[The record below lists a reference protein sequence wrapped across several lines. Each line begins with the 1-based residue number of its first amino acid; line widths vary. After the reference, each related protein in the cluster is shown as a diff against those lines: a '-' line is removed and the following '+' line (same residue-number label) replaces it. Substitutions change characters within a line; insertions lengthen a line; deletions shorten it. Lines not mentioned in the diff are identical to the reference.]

1 METIELR
8 ALLRPLL
15 RWWWLIVAATL
26 IAAVSSLVYTLMQP
40 AVYQSRTTLVVGSAT
55 TDPNPNGNDIYLSQQ
70 LAQTYADIAMRE
82 PIQTAALA
90 ELNAEWLPFYT
101 VQMLPNTPII
111 EIRVV
116 DQDPVFAR
124 DVASVLAKQLILQ
137 GPAGREKRDRQDFV
151 DQQLERLQGSIVET
165 QDEIIQ
171 KQQEL
176 AALFSARE
184 IANMENQINALD
196 NKLSTLQSN
205 YAALLATTQKGAS
218 NTISILEPADLPQ
231 QPVSSQLI
239 INVLV
244 AAIVGM
250 ALASGGAYL
259 LDFLD
264 DSIKNAEDVQQL
276 LGIPTLASVPELLVE
291 QEEDKLVMLSTTP
304 NPAAESYRML
314 RTNLQFASVD
324 RPLKMLLITSPA
336 PGEGKSLTAANL
348 AAAYTRAGK
357 RVVLVDADLHRPSQ
371 QRFFRLRNNVGLTL
385 ALFDDKMGLEGL
397 MQDSGLPG
405 LRIMTTGPLPPNPAE
420 LLGSRRMQEILGR
433 LRDQADI
440 VIIDSPPVSA
450 VSDALILASQADGV
464 LLIVKSGKTSRTVAK
479 KALSTLRQA
488 KTQLVGAVYNGISAQ
503 DSDYTYDYAYS
514 YYETEES
521 PSPAQPMLTN
531 GYANGNGHPNGNG
544 QTNGNGYNG
553 SNGHS
558 NGNSASNGQNH
569 GQSNGY
575 GAGYG
580 HEHELL
586 QEQADQHPKS
596 LNYAANMHMAAEQN
610 LQAVPNGQSVSEYV
624 GPLPVGQPGTTTQRM
639 RQYDA

>member
-8 ALLRPLL
+8 TLLRPLA
-15 RWWWLIVAATL
+15 RWWWLIAAATL
-26 IAAVSSLVYTLMQP
+26 IAAVSSLIYTMMQP
-40 AVYQSRTTLVVGSAT
+40 AVYESRTTLVVGSAT
-55 TDPNPNGNDIYLSQQ
+55 TDPNPNGGDIYLAQQ

-90 ELNAEWLPFYT
+90 ELNAQWLPYYT

-111 EIRVV
+111 EIRVI

-151 DQQLERLQGSIVET
+151 DEQLERLQVSIIET
-165 QDEIIQ
+165 QDEIVQ

-184 IANMENQINALD
+184 IANLENQINALD

-218 NTISILEPADLPQ
+218 NALSILEPADLPQ
-231 QPVSSQLI
+231 SPVSSELV
-239 INVLV
+239 INILV

-264 DSIKNAEDVQQL
+264 DSLKDATDIQTL
-276 LGIPTLASVPELLVE
+276 LGVPTLAAVPELLVE
-291 QEEDKLVMLSTTP
+291 HEQEKLVMLSTTP
-304 NPAAESYRML
+304 NPAAEAYRML

-324 RPLKMLLITSPA
+324 RPVKMLLITSPA

-357 RVVLVDADLHRPSQ
+357 RVLLIDADLHRPSQ
-371 QRFFRLRNNVGLTL
+371 QRFFQLRNNVGLTL
-385 ALFDDKMGLEGL
+385 ALFDDKMTLDGLIQEA
-397 MQDSGLPG
+397 SLPG

-433 LRDQADI
+433 VREQADI

-464 LLIVKSGKTSRTVAK
+464 LLVVKSGKTSRTVAK

-488 KTQLVGAVYNGISAQ
+488 KIHLVGAVYNGVTEQ
-503 DSDYTYDYAYS
+503 ESDYTYDYAYS

-521 PSPAQPMLTN
+521 PAPAQPLLMNGYTN
-531 GYANGNGHPNGNG
+531 GHSNG
-544 QTNGNGYNG
+544 QTNG
-553 SNGHS
+553 HS
-558 NGNSASNGQNH
+558 NGQIN

-575 GAGYG
+575 STVYEQEYQQAQAPADAPAGEPAYAGHGHMSVEPNGHHG
-580 HEHELL
+580 HE
-586 QEQADQHPKS
+586 
-596 LNYAANMHMAAEQN
+596 YAAAPAEYPPAEYPRAA
-610 LQAVPNGQSVSEYV
+610 
-624 GPLPVGQPGTTTQRM
+624 TQRM
-639 RQYDA
+639 RHYDG